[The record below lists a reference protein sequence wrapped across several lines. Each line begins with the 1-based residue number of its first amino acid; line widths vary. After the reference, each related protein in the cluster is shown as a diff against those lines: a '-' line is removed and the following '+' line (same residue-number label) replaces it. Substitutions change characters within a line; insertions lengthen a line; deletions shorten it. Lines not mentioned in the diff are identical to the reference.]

1 MSGKTYHV
9 SKNGKRN
16 ATGTKNDPF
25 LTINQGASVATAG
38 DTVIVHEGV
47 YREWVNP
54 MNKGLSNTKRI
65 TYQAAENEK
74 VVIKGSERIQNWE
87 NVKDSIW
94 KVEISN
100 DFFGDFNPYEK
111 EVNGDWIIY
120 ETSEK
125 KHLGDVYLNGKSFYE
140 VSSLEELENPVIR
153 QTVIDDW
160 TQKETKVKHPEQTKY
175 VWHAEVQSEYTVIY
189 ANFHGVIPMRNS

>member
-16 ATGTKNDPF
+16 ATGTKTDPF

-125 KHLGDVYLNGKSFYE
+125 KHL
-140 VSSLEELENPVIR
+140 
-153 QTVIDDW
+153 
-160 TQKETKVKHPEQTKY
+160 
-175 VWHAEVQSEYTVIY
+175 
-189 ANFHGVIPMRNS
+189 